1 MSSNL
6 LFISV
11 FNLPAIE
18 LAKNHVKSLLQV
30 GIPTNIIRC
39 YVTDPECISM
49 LNEFGVE
56 VICIDGCSESGS
68 ESKYLEFSS
77 QTFNK
82 LCIYRYTVTLEL
94 LKQGYNVWYMDVDT
108 VVTKDLLPVYEANKD
123 SHDIVMQDDLNM
135 PCTGCILFYNT
146 SNTIQFLTHYIKEYT
161 QQSAVT
167 DQKMWLTTLINYNIG
182 LRFKVLP
189 WHQFACGVL
198 YFRELRGKASSRMIK
213 CINEFEPQ
221 RNQVMFVHANWMI
234 GTDVKIEALKKYGHW
249 YI

>member
-1 MSSNL
+1 MTTNL

-18 LAKNHVKSLLQV
+18 LAKNHITSLLKS
-30 GIPTNIIRC
+30 GISNTIIKC
-39 YVTDPECISM
+39 YVTDAECISL
-49 LNEFGVE
+49 LNSFNVE
-56 VICIDGCSESGS
+56 VFLINTNNISNT
-68 ESKYLEFSS
+68 YLEFSS
-77 QTFNK
+77 PNFNE
-82 LCIYRYTVTLEL
+82 LCLYRYTVTLDL
-94 LKQGYNVWYMDVDT
+94 LNRGYNVWYMDVDT
-108 VVTKDLLPVYEANKD
+108 VVTQNLLPVYEANKE

-146 SNTIQFLTHYIKEYT
+146 SNTIQFLTHYIKEYAK
-161 QQSAVT
+161 QSAVT

-198 YFRELRGKASSRMIK
+198 YFRELQDKASSRIIK
-213 CINEFEPQ
+213 CIHEFEPQ
-221 RNQVMFVHANWMI
+221 RDKVMFVHANWMI
-234 GTDVKIEALKKYGHW
+234 GNDIKIEALKKYGHW